1 MSRENRRHGPDTDG
15 RSSNTPSQRQLRV
28 GELVRHELSEILA
41 RGGFHD
47 PELQGRIIT
56 VPEVRMTPDLKTALV
71 FIMPLGGSGE
81 QEIVVALNRN
91 KKRIRG
97 LMSQKMTLKY
107 TPGLKF
113 EIDRSFQ
120 ASSRIAEL
128 LRSPEV
134 ARDLGMDKEV
144 ARDLN
149 SEQEVAR
156 DLETDRD

>member
-1 MSRENRRHGPDTDG
+1 MSRDNHRHSTSADG
-15 RSSNTPSQRQLRV
+15 HSSNTPSQRQLRV
-28 GELVRHELSEILA
+28 GELVRHEMSEILT

-71 FIMPLGGSGE
+71 FIMPLGGAGE
-81 QEIVVALNRN
+81 AEIVAALNRN

-97 LMSQKMTLKY
+97 LLSRKMTLKY
-107 TPGLKF
+107 MPGLKF

-120 ASSRIAEL
+120 ASSRINEL

-134 ARDLGMDKEV
+134 ARDLNSEQEA

-149 SEQEVAR
+149 SEQEAAS
-156 DLETDRD
+156 DLNSDRD